1 MEAAS
6 KKTVEELVT
15 FAGATAK
22 VIVVKAKETRAP
34 VGASSVA
41 GVTVVND
48 APKVT
53 LAATGTA
60 ASAAGKVKHTMVSAV
75 DSAGD
80 TASGAVE
87 RRQGAFARVTA
98 AVGSAIEKVNDLP
111 SNTAYLLGPY
121 LSIF

>member
-22 VIVVKAKETRAP
+22 VIVVKAKETRAL
-34 VGASSVA
+34 GASSVA

>member
-22 VIVVKAKETRAP
+22 VIVVKAKETRAL
-34 VGASSVA
+34 GASSVA

-60 ASAAGKVKHTMVSAV
+60 ASAAGKVKHTLASAV